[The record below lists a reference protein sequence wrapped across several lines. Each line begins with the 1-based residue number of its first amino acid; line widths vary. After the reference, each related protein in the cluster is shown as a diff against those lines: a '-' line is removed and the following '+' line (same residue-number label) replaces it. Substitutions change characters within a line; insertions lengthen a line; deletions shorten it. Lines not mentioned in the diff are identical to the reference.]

1 MSLGHSPSVVTNGLV
16 MYYDMNNTR
25 KSWLGKPTTNYVIG
39 PNWLGSTLSY
49 NYTGPSGDATYTYVT
64 GVTNPIDA
72 PGVMRYYTGPATA
85 YRYWALRG
93 TVPSAG
99 TYTFS
104 YYARVILGGPS
115 NIGNGQLWRDTGTD
129 LSVTGDFNPTFTT
142 EWKRYSTT
150 GTVTSYLDYFPV
162 HSGAIL
168 GGFTIE
174 YCGFQLEAGSFATPF
189 VDGARSTTQ
198 AIVDLTNNNTI
209 TATSLTYVSD
219 NTFSFN
225 GSSDYI
231 TVADST
237 ILTNT
242 FTLTI
247 SVWFKSSAAAGTM
260 QPLVGKGTSDADE
273 EYCLLAGGGSIYF
286 DVGAGAGPYT
296 QPSYSFS
303 NNTWY
308 NVVGVHIRTAGSSV
322 LTVYVNGVALSSST
336 ITPSNTPNDNLY
348 PVSIGK
354 RFYNSGTPAN
364 GSIPA
369 VSIYNRALS
378 AAEVAQNFNALRGRY
393 SL

>member
-16 MYYDMNNTR
+16 MYYDMNNTQ
-25 KSWLGKPTTNYVIG
+25 KAWKGKPTTNYVIG
-39 PNWLGSTLSY
+39 PNWLGSTLTY

-64 GVTNPIDA
+64 GVTNPINA
-72 PGVMRYYTGPATA
+72 PGVMRYYTGAATA

-93 TVPSAG
+93 TVPLAG

-198 AIVDLTNNNTI
+198 AILDLTSKNTL
-209 TATSLTYVSD
+209 TAGSLTYASD
-219 NTFSFN
+219 NTFSFDGATN
-225 GSSDYI
+225 YI
-231 TVADST
+231 TAPNPITSSAPYTVLQWLKPAT
-237 ILTNT
+237 ALTDT
-242 FTLTI
+242 VVTDGTGRKTPFI
-247 SVWFKSSAAAGTM
+247 GASSVWSPGYWMTARNLRVHSFTEYRDHTINLVGDTNWHLFGQWFDGTNCYGILDGVILSGGTRTAYTPGAAASFIIGAESTTGNSYTWNGKVGT
-260 QPLVGKGTSDADE
+260 
-273 EYCLLAGGGSIYF
+273 
-286 DVGAGAGPYT
+286 T
-296 QPSYSFS
+296 Q
-303 NNTWY
+303 
-308 NVVGVHIRTAGSSV
+308 
-322 LTVYVNGVALSSST
+322 
-336 ITPSNTPNDNLY
+336 
-348 PVSIGK
+348 
-354 RFYNSGTPAN
+354 
-364 GSIPA
+364 
-369 VSIYNRALS
+369 IYNKALS

-393 SL
+393 SQ